1 LCNNFFVARPYQL
14 NRRAERQAGTRR
26 RIVEAAVALH
36 TSVGPART
44 TVSAVAARAGVQ
56 RHTFY
61 RHFPDERGLWL
72 ACSELYTD
80 THPLPDWSSWLR
92 VKDPERRLRRGIGE
106 LYAFYEQN
114 ADTLHPVARD
124 AAVHPLTA
132 EMVALRMGGW
142 MAEMRRVLLEPFQ
155 ASGGRQER
163 LQAVLGLFTDFM
175 VWRTL
180 RARVGSS
187 AAAVDAAV
195 LAMRCQ

>member
-1 LCNNFFVARPYQL
+1 MARPYQL
-14 NRRAERQAGTRR
+14 RKRADRQAETRR

-72 ACSELYTD
+72 ACSELYSN
-80 THPLPDWSSWLR
+80 THPLPEWSRWR
-92 VKDPERRLRRGIGE
+92 RIDDPERRLRRGMAE

-114 ADTLHPVARD
+114 AGTLQPIVRD
-124 AAVHPLTA
+124 AAVHPLTG
-132 EMVALRMGGW
+132 EMVELRMGGP
-142 MAEMRRVLLEPFQ
+142 MAEMLAVLLEPFEARGRRQ
-155 ASGGRQER
+155 AR
-163 LQAVLGLFTDFM
+163 LRAVLGLFVDFT

-180 RARVGSS
+180 RARLGSS
-187 AAAVDAAV
+187 AEVVDAAV
-195 LAMRCQ
+195 LAVRCQ